1 MSELK
6 QKEGRNISVHL
17 LNFCEEN
24 HDKIQRT
31 DKMALFPD

>member
-24 HDKIQRT
+24 HEGQTKWRYFRIDN
-31 DKMALFPD
+31 